1 MYVNTDALL
10 RSLPDIPDV
19 MEKLQSG
26 AYRLW
31 GGVVRHAAGTE
42 KAGQIVGHL
51 LFPGD
56 SQQTQLRLQQLQST
70 LEKGLG
76 SLQDGMGQLQ
86 QSMGVLQGLQSANL
100 VMSGLNLAVTAAGF
114 VIVCKKLNKISDQ
127 IQAQSK
133 QIEQTYAL
141 VKEVHDH
148 NILNDEAQFRSLI
161 LAAQQF
167 CEQGDVEHLKG
178 LIAPLH
184 REYQLTKLVL
194 EKHASLAAS
203 SVVRL
208 PEITLLQDR
217 LVNLGLTLSHVQ
229 MRAGSVKFS
238 RESMVQLES
247 DIKGLNAQR
256 IEVLTSDS
264 SIASTIKHDQFTHI
278 TNFLR
283 QGKQMLPALTYQAD
297 VIELEARHP
306 GLLQQASESKEILM
320 LAA

>member
-42 KAGQIVGHL
+42 KAGRIVGHL

-56 SQQTQLRLQQLQST
+56 SKQTQERLQQLQST

-100 VMSGLNLAVTAAGF
+100 VMSGLNLAVTTAGF
-114 VIVCKKLNKISDQ
+114 VIVCRKLNRISDQ
-127 IQAQSK
+127 IQSQSEL
-133 QIEQTYAL
+133 IAQTYGL
-141 VKEVHDH
+141 VKEVHDR
-148 NILNDEAQFRSLI
+148 NILVDEAQFRALV
-161 LAAQQF
+161 LTAQQF

-178 LIAPLH
+178 LIAPFH
-184 REYQLTKLVL
+184 KEYQFTKLVL
-194 EKHASLAAS
+194 EKHAAIAAS

-229 MRAGSVKFS
+229 MRTGAIKYS
-238 RESMVQLES
+238 RESMMQLET
-247 DIKGLNAQR
+247 DIKNLNAQR
-256 IEVLTSDS
+256 IEILTSDS
-264 SIASTIKHDQFTHI
+264 KIASMIKHDQFMHM
-278 TNFLR
+278 TNFLQ

-297 VIELEARHP
+297 AIELESQHP
-306 GLLQQASESKEILM
+306 GLLQQASESREIMM

>member
-1 MYVNTDALL
+1 MYVNADALL

-31 GGVVRHAAGTE
+31 GGVVRHAAGTD

-56 SQQTQLRLQQLQST
+56 SQQTQESLQQLQSI
-70 LEKGLG
+70 LENGLG
-76 SLQDGMGQLQ
+76 LLQDSVGTLQ

-127 IQAQSK
+127 IQSQSEMIAQV
-133 QIEQTYAL
+133 YWL

-148 NILNDEAQFRSLI
+148 NILNDEAQFRALI
-161 LAAQQF
+161 LSARQF

-178 LIAPLH
+178 LIPQFH
-184 REYQLTKLVL
+184 KEYQLTKLVL
-194 EKHASLAAS
+194 EKHASIAES
-203 SVVRL
+203 SVLRL

-229 MRAGSVKFS
+229 MRTGAIKYS
-238 RESMVQLES
+238 RESLMQLEI

-264 SIASTIKHDQFTHI
+264 EIATTIKRDQFTYM

-283 QGKQMLPALTYQAD
+283 QGKQMLPALSYQAD
-297 VIELEARHP
+297 VIELETRHP

>member
-56 SQQTQLRLQQLQST
+56 SQQTQERLQQLQST

-76 SLQDGMGQLQ
+76 SLQQGMGQLQ

-100 VMSGLNLAVTAAGF
+100 VMAGLNLAVTTAGF
-114 VIVCKKLNKISDQ
+114 VIVCKKLNRISDQ
-127 IQAQSK
+127 IQSQSE
-133 QIEQTYAL
+133 QIAQTYGL
-141 VKEVHDH
+141 VKEVHDR
-148 NILNDEAQFRSLI
+148 NILLDEAQFRALI
-161 LAAQQF
+161 LTAQQF

-178 LIAPLH
+178 LIAPIH
-184 REYQLTKLVL
+184 KEYQFTKLVL
-194 EKHASLAAS
+194 EKHALIAAS
-203 SVVRL
+203 TVIRL

-217 LVNLGLTLSHVQ
+217 LINLGLTLSHIQ
-229 MRAGSVKFS
+229 MRTGAVKFS
-238 RESMVQLES
+238 QESMMQLEA
-247 DIKGLNAQR
+247 DIKSLNAQR
-256 IEVLTSDS
+256 IEILTSDS
-264 SIASTIKHDQFTHI
+264 EIASTIKHDQFKHMTH
-278 TNFLR
+278 FLQ
-283 QGKQMLPALTYQAD
+283 QGKQMLPAMTYQAD
-297 VIELEARHP
+297 VIGLEARHP
-306 GLLQQASESKEILM
+306 GLLQHASESKEILM